1 MLPALL
7 LKVNQGGFASLE
19 RYSDFVCVNGHAYH
33 DRKSSNTNFAFL
45 ENRQGPEN
53 QIGGDGA
60 V

>member
-1 MLPALL
+1 L